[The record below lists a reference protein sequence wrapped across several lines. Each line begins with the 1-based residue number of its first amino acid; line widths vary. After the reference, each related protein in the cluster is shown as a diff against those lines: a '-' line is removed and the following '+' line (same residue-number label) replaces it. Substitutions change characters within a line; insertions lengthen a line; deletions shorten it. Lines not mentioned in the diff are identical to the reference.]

1 LDSDSRHLA
10 ELHRF
15 EAGALPPALCE
26 AIRLLESERFVE
38 LTDAHIQAVAN
49 YQAISLGGAVF
60 FERAFTPGKEAAASL
75 GYARLLGRERVLDDL
90 RRLRAALGCRCGGGR
105 TRAAH
110 SQTT

>member
-1 LDSDSRHLA
+1 LDPDAQHLA

-26 AIRLLESERFVE
+26 AIRLLESERFAE
-38 LTDAHIQAVAN
+38 LTDAHILAVSN
-49 YQAISLGGAVF
+49 YQAISLGDAVF

-90 RRLRAALGCRCGGGR
+90 RRLRAALGCRCAND
-105 TRAAH
+105 RAAGH
-110 SQTT
+110 